1 MKLGGLVLEAQ
12 DIEVLSR
19 DWLHEYFLTRDVT
32 QNEVCLVKVLPP
44 ITWTGAFPLP
54 SDFVWPLLDVF
65 YPCFTLFLVSVPVV
79 GLSLTSWLICF
90 FLCVSSMP

>member
-32 QNEVCLVKVLPP
+32 QNEVCLVKARPALPR
-44 ITWTGAFPLP
+44 GLP
-54 SDFVWPLLDVF
+54 NVTANFQFIQPE
-65 YPCFTLFLVSVPVV
+65 
-79 GLSLTSWLICF
+79 ICD
-90 FLCVSSMP
+90 

>member
-32 QNEVCLVKVLPP
+32 QNEVCLVKASP
-44 ITWTGAFPLP
+44 I
-54 SDFVWPLLDVF
+54 
-65 YPCFTLFLVSVPVV
+65 
-79 GLSLTSWLICF
+79 
-90 FLCVSSMP
+90 